1 MKITPPMTMVAIV
14 KIVDHSIVS
23 SNLSSSKSLLR
34 LSFSITQADLKIKS
48 QSIKM
53 KIAAANITIPIA
65 NRTPHPGRSSPLSIQ
80 IKAN

>member
-1 MKITPPMTMVAIV
+1 
-14 KIVDHSIVS
+14 
-23 SNLSSSKSLLR
+23 
-34 LSFSITQADLKIKS
+34 LKIKS